1 MDEKSKHGR
10 TLAQTLAVRSQLHL
24 PGSVGRIMKQIRDV
38 ERAAPVFKKAGLVR
52 AVKLPKPL
60 DVRVAGIATGDA
72 STTILGGQLFA
83 AAATRLDLSVE
94 NNTVSTVGY
103 DSVCEIDDINYEN
116 KHRRLQLIGVRQA
129 YRMAESALLSGNRYD
144 LIVMDS
150 PLVLNRS
157 MVPPRSDEKYAE
169 YRDAYDE
176 THETIV
182 KFWEKHK
189 SKIFPFD
196 ENGAMLAGLSGERYG
211 AIVYISR
218 QDLRTDEG
226 RKHILDTEQI
236 DVEELRS
243 LLDSMDAIR
252 NVGERRFVVGVLGN
266 YTRTA
271 AFRMNVQTPRM
282 EPTEIVGRGVVGFHY
297 KAAYNSEPRLV
308 QLLGDAPGWSQ
319 SALDRLAGWLMTLTL
334 SSGTNTAPL
343 PIQLATREL
352 KALPL
357 FVEDYRMK
365 VKKQLETKEVETTW
379 LSNFEDL
386 D

>member
-1 MDEKSKHGR
+1 MEDSKKTGR

-24 PGSVGRIMKQIRDV
+24 PGSVGRIVKQIRDV
-38 ERAAPVFKKAGLVR
+38 ERAAPVFKQAGLIR

-60 DVRVAGIATGDA
+60 DLRVAGIATGDA

-83 AAATRLDLSVE
+83 AAATRLDLSIDH
-94 NNTVSTVGY
+94 NAISTVGY

-129 YRMAESALLSGNRYD
+129 YAMAESALLSGNRYD

-157 MVPPRSDEKYAE
+157 MVPPRHDENYAG

-176 THETIV
+176 THDVIV
-182 KFWEKHK
+182 KFWEKYQ
-189 SKIFPFD
+189 SELFPFN
-196 ENGAMLAGLSGERYG
+196 ENGTMLAGLSGERYG

-226 RKHILDTEQI
+226 RQHILDSEEI
-236 DVEELRS
+236 DVEQLRS
-243 LLDSMDAIR
+243 LLDSMEAIR

-282 EPTEIVGRGVVGFHY
+282 EPNELVSRGVVGFHY
-297 KAAYNSEPRLV
+297 KAAYNTEPKLV
-308 QLLGDAPGWSQ
+308 QLIGNSPGWTQ
-319 SALDRLAGWLMTLTL
+319 TALDRLAGWLMTLTL

-343 PIQLATREL
+343 PIQLAEREL

-357 FVEDYRMK
+357 FVEDYRRK
-365 VKKQLETKEVETTW
+365 VKQQMEAKDIEKTW
-379 LSNFEDL
+379 LSDFGDL